1 METMVPRP
9 PKPRAPLRSMQSA
22 VRRNYA
28 APRRPATPRPLGSTL
43 APRPP
48 SKPAGANPLPTGPYL
63 RLTRGLP
70 SPVQQRVRSMP
81 AADSENP
88 WWRHLLNAGD
98 AGVQALL
105 NAVSNRADYGTGN
118 VIRQQL
124 GEAGQD
130 FMRDLNAVPRFDPY
144 DDIVRFQDWIKDI
157 VYGKGK

>member
-1 METMVPRP
+1 
-9 PKPRAPLRSMQSA
+9 
-22 VRRNYA
+22 
-28 APRRPATPRPLGSTL
+28 
-43 APRPP
+43 
-48 SKPAGANPLPTGPYL
+48 
-63 RLTRGLP
+63 
-70 SPVQQRVRSMP
+70 MP